1 MADVLDVL
9 FKEALDRFVGREYA
23 LVRKNAHEQ
32 AMCHR
37 LAAYVEHTKD
47 QHGLGGYWVDTE
59 YNRHG
64 DNVKRIKHAVT
75 GEPINV
81 VCDLLLHSRGE
92 LAEDNLIA
100 VEMKKADG
108 DEADKQRDRER
119 LQAMTTACAEG
130 VEPDHVCGYKLG
142 YFLQVNTKNA
152 TLAVEEFRAG
162 VLVSGFSLDFAQPAR
177 RGAHE
182 ER

>member
-37 LAAYVEHTKD
+37 LAAYVEHAKD

-64 DNVKRIKHAVT
+64 DNVKRIRHAVT

-119 LQAMTTACAEG
+119 LQALTTACAEG

-142 YFLQVNTKNA
+142 YFLQINTKNA

-162 VLVSGFSLDFAQPAR
+162 VLVSGFTLDFAQPAR
-177 RGAHE
+177 RGVHE